1 MPSPEFDKNTKEQYE
16 ELGRFVEAFEA
27 MVSEARNTT
36 ILILAG
42 LELSQQTFVSVAMHH
57 QALTS
62 KPLFEIM
69 RTLIA
74 EVCKDKMARKKY
86 KIDDDAQKIF
96 LGVLDTITTEYMDL
110 ANKRNNLLHGTW
122 YVGYTGPEDLEAKSF
137 TSVRWRTVRTD
148 SRTSHSQKQHPNCGT
163 SQSAV
168 KKHRLGFRQ

>member
-86 KIDDDAQKIF
+86 KS
-96 LGVLDTITTEYMDL
+96 TTTL
-110 ANKRNNLLHGTW
+110 KNLSWRIGHDHHGI
-122 YVGYTGPEDLEAKSF
+122 YGPRE
-137 TSVRWRTVRTD
+137 
-148 SRTSHSQKQHPNCGT
+148 
-163 SQSAV
+163 
-168 KKHRLGFRQ
+168 